1 MSGHPIYYPW
11 QGRAPQPPSLPTH
24 SFNPW
29 QPRAHK
35 LRPPAS
41 PPSPPPPRFPRGGS
55 PTGAVEG
62 FSPGSGG
69 IAGVGGQDPP
79 THTHFV
85 GRGSGSVSPPSS
97 SRPCSGTWWAP
108 RRARPGPAA
117 TSAVLCRG
125 GQPTAAGARLG
136 SVRNGTAA
144 APTPGCVGGK
154 AGILPA
160 HGRSRCRVGFP
171 ASGLLRGR
179 GVWCG
184 VVWCCPHAGAVPP
197 GAFWGSPVEPRS
209 FREIEVEASAAKH
222 ELVGTTQRRYWV
234 LAQSF
239 LVKMQELG

>member
-79 THTHFV
+79 HTHTSWGE
-85 GRGSGSVSPPSS
+85 GRGACPPLLLPSLLRHLVSAAPGQ
-97 SRPCSGTWWAP
+97 SRAGGDLCCPLP
-108 RRARPGPAA
+108 RRAAHGGRC
-117 TSAVLCRG
+117 SAG
-125 GQPTAAGARLG
+125 LG
-136 SVRNGTAA
+136 TERHGRCPHSWV
-144 APTPGCVGGK
+144 CGGK
-154 AGILPA
+154 AGVPPA
-160 HGRSRCRVGFP
+160 HGRSRCWVGFP

-184 VVWCCPHAGAVPP
+184 VVWSSCGRRPTRGFLRQPRGA
-197 GAFWGSPVEPRS
+197 A
-209 FREIEVEASAAKH
+209 
-222 ELVGTTQRRYWV
+222 
-234 LAQSF
+234 
-239 LVKMQELG
+239 